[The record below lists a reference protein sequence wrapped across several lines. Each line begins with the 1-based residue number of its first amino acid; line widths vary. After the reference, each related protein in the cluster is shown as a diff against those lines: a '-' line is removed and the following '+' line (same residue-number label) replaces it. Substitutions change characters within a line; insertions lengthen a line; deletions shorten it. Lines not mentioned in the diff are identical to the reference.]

1 MPKYKVVMHY
11 SDGTC
16 EELEKIHE
24 DISMAEGLGESAR
37 IIHEQNYKPSPGGHW
52 FKDGC
57 TVRYEII
64 EI

>member
-1 MPKYKVVMHY
+1 MKKYKVIMYY

-16 EELEKIHE
+16 KELEPIHD
-24 DISMAEGLGESAR
+24 DISMAEALGESVC
-37 IIHEQNYKPSPGGHW
+37 ISHEQNYAPSPGGHW